1 MMNHLLNIKNDIQK
15 GKGEITMQTTPLK
28 WISLKGTKRPNNY
41 DKVLVAR
48 NDNTVDAVMEALYI
62 DGKFWTYLLVG
73 KVEFMRPTHY
83 SFPPEIVHKKEK

>member
-1 MMNHLLNIKNDIQK
+1 MMIHLMIIERDIPK
-15 GKGEITMQTTPLK
+15 IKGEITMRTTPLK

-41 DKVLVAR
+41 DRVFVAR

-62 DGKFWTYLLVG
+62 DGKFWTYLFEG